1 MSAPQSRAICAGCW
15 RRVTRVSAGF
25 KAASILLRIVDVFG
39 ESMDRIKAAQRVGP
53 AARVVAKTAALAAML
68 ASALMAS
75 AARAAMEYNL
85 QPPVTPIG
93 EQIFD
98 LHIYIMW
105 ICVVIFVGVFAVMF
119 YSIFAHRKSQGHQAA
134 QFHEN
139 TMVEV
144 VWTVIPF
151 LILVFMA
158 LPATKTILAMKDT
171 TVPDMTIKVTG
182 YQWKWGYDYIDQGF
196 GFVSN
201 LKTPYTQIYNQE
213 PKGEHY
219 LLEVDQ
225 PMVVP
230 VGKRIRVLI
239 TAGDVIHS
247 WWVPAFGVKQDAIP
261 GFVRDAWFRVDK
273 PGVYRG
279 QCAEL
284 CGKEHGFMPIVV
296 EVLPA
301 DQYAAWADAQKKKA
315 TAAADD
321 PAKVWDAKDLIARG
335 EGVYSANCA
344 SCHQV
349 TGKGVPPAF
358 PPLDGSNIATGPV
371 AAHLDI
377 VLNGVV
383 KNGQATA
390 MVPWKNTLSPTDIAA
405 VVTYERNA
413 WGNHVGD
420 AIQPSQVAASGK

>member
-1 MSAPQSRAICAGCW
+1 
-15 RRVTRVSAGF
+15 
-25 KAASILLRIVDVFG
+25 
-39 ESMDRIKAAQRVGP
+39 MDRMKAAQRVGQAVRP
-53 AARVVAKTAALAAML
+53 VAKTAALAPML
-68 ASALMAS
+68 ASALTAG

-85 QPPVTPIG
+85 QPPVTPIC

-98 LHIYIMW
+98 LHVYIMW

-139 TMVEV
+139 TTVEV

-151 LILVFMA
+151 LILMFMA

-182 YQWKWGYDYIDQGF
+182 YQWKWSYDYIEQGF
-196 GFVSN
+196 GFFSN
-201 LKTPYTQIYNQE
+201 LKTPHTQIYNLE

-261 GFVRDAWFRVDK
+261 GFVRDAWFRADK
-273 PGVYRG
+273 PGIYRG

-284 CGKEHGFMPIVV
+284 CGKEHGFMPVVV

-321 PAKVWDAKDLIARG
+321 PAKIWDVKELTARG
-335 EGVYSANCA
+335 EAVYTANCA
-344 SCHQV
+344 ACHQAN
-349 TGKGVPPAF
+349 GKGVPPAF

-371 AAHLDI
+371 AAHLDV

-383 KNGQATA
+383 RNGQATA
-390 MVPWKNTLSPTDIAA
+390 MVAWKNTLSPTEIAA

-420 AIQPSQVAASGK
+420 VVQPSQVAAAGK

>member
-1 MSAPQSRAICAGCW
+1 MNAPRSRAICAGYW
-15 RRVTRVSAGF
+15 RRVMRGSAAVRVV
-25 KAASILLRIVDVFG
+25 SIFLLIVDVFG
-39 ESMDRIKAAQRVGP
+39 ESMDCIKAAERAGRAV
-53 AARVVAKTAALAAML
+53 RVVAKTAALAAML
-68 ASALMAS
+68 GSALMAG
-75 AARAAMEYNL
+75 AARAAKEYNL

-93 EQIFD
+93 EQIYD

-105 ICVVIFVGVFAVMF
+105 ICVVIFVLVFAVMF
-119 YSIFAHRKSQGHQAA
+119 YSIFAHRKSKGHQAA

-144 VWTVIPF
+144 VWTIVPF
-151 LILVFMA
+151 FILLFMA
-158 LPATKTILAMKDT
+158 FPATKTILAMKDT

-182 YQWKWGYDYIDQGF
+182 YQWKWGYDYIDDGF

-201 LKTPYTQIYNQE
+201 LKTPLAQIHNQE

-261 GFVRDAWFRVDK
+261 GFVRDAWFRADK
-273 PGVYRG
+273 PGIYRG

-284 CGKEHGFMPIVV
+284 CGKEHGFMPVVV

-315 TAAADD
+315 SAAADD
-321 PAKVWDAKDLIARG
+321 PAKVWDPKDLIARG
-335 EGVYSANCA
+335 QGVYTANCA
-344 SCHQV
+344 ACHQA

-358 PPLDGSNIATGPV
+358 PPLDGSKIATGPIE
-371 AAHLDI
+371 AHLDT

-383 KNGQATA
+383 KNGQPTA
-390 MVPWKNTLSPTDIAA
+390 MVAWKNTLSPTDIAA
-405 VVTYERNA
+405 VVTYERNT

-420 AIQPSQVAASGK
+420 ALQPSQVVAAKK

>member
-1 MSAPQSRAICAGCW
+1 
-15 RRVTRVSAGF
+15 
-25 KAASILLRIVDVFG
+25 
-39 ESMDRIKAAQRVGP
+39 MDRIKAAQRVGP

-284 CGKEHGFMPIVV
+284 CGKEHGFMPVVV

-335 EGVYSANCA
+335 ESVYTANCA
-344 SCHQV
+344 SCHQA

-358 PPLDGSNIATGPV
+358 PPLDGSKIATGPV

>member
-1 MSAPQSRAICAGCW
+1 MSAPQSRAICAGRW
-15 RRVTRVSAGF
+15 RVTRVSAGF
-25 KAASILLRIVDVFG
+25 KSASGFRASLTFSK
-39 ESMDRIKAAQRVGP
+39 ESMVRIKAAQRAGP
-53 AARVVAKTAALAAML
+53 AVRLVAKTALLAATL
-68 ASALMAS
+68 ASALITG
-75 AARAAMEYNL
+75 AARAALEYNL

-139 TMVEV
+139 TTVEV

-151 LILVFMA
+151 LILMFMA
-158 LPATKTILAMKDT
+158 LPATRTILAMKDT

-182 YQWKWGYDYIDQGF
+182 YQWKWSYDYIDQGF
-196 GFVSN
+196 GFYSN

-225 PMVVP
+225 PLVVP
-230 VGKRIRVLI
+230 AGKRIRVLI

-247 WWVPAFGVKQDAIP
+247 WWVPAFGIKQDAIP
-261 GFVRDAWFRVDK
+261 GFVRDAWFRADK
-273 PGVYRG
+273 PGIYRG

-284 CGKEHGFMPIVV
+284 CGKEHGFMPVVV

-321 PAKVWDAKDLIARG
+321 PARIWDVKELTARG
-335 EGVYSANCA
+335 EAVYTANCA
-344 SCHQV
+344 VCHQAN
-349 TGKGVPPAF
+349 GKGVPPAF
-358 PPLDGSNIATGPV
+358 PPLDGSKIATGPV
-371 AAHLDI
+371 AAHLDV

-383 KNGQATA
+383 RNGQATA
-390 MVPWKNTLSPTDIAA
+390 MVAWKNTLSPTEIAA

-420 AIQPSQVAASGK
+420 VVQPSQVAAAGK

>member
-1 MSAPQSRAICAGCW
+1 
-15 RRVTRVSAGF
+15 
-25 KAASILLRIVDVFG
+25 
-39 ESMDRIKAAQRVGP
+39 MDRIKVAQRVGQ
-53 AARVVAKTAALAAML
+53 AVRLVAKTALLAAML

-75 AARAAMEYNL
+75 SARAALEYNL

-98 LHIYIMW
+98 LHVYIMW

-139 TMVEV
+139 TTVEV

-151 LILVFMA
+151 LILMFMA
-158 LPATKTILAMKDT
+158 LPATRTILAMKDT

-182 YQWKWGYDYIDQGF
+182 YQWKWSYDYIDQGF
-196 GFVSN
+196 GFYSN
-201 LKTPYTQIYNQE
+201 LKTPHTQIYNLE

-261 GFVRDAWFRVDK
+261 GFVRDAWFRADK
-273 PGVYRG
+273 PGIYRG

-321 PAKVWDAKDLIARG
+321 PARIWDVKELTARG
-335 EGVYSANCA
+335 EAVYTANCA
-344 SCHQV
+344 ACHQAN
-349 TGKGVPPAF
+349 GKGVPPAF
-358 PPLDGSNIATGPV
+358 PPLDGSKIATGPV
-371 AAHLDI
+371 AAHLDV

-383 KNGQATA
+383 RNGQATA
-390 MVPWKNTLSPTDIAA
+390 MVAWKNTLSPTEIAA

-420 AIQPSQVAASGK
+420 VVQPSQVAAAGK

>member
-1 MSAPQSRAICAGCW
+1 
-15 RRVTRVSAGF
+15 
-25 KAASILLRIVDVFG
+25 
-39 ESMDRIKAAQRVGP
+39 MDRIKVAQRVGQ
-53 AARVVAKTAALAAML
+53 AVRLVAKTALLAAML
-68 ASALMAS
+68 ASALMA
-75 AARAAMEYNL
+75 RAAWAALEYNL

-98 LHIYIMW
+98 LHVYIMW

-139 TMVEV
+139 TTVEV

-151 LILVFMA
+151 LILMFMA
-158 LPATKTILAMKDT
+158 LPATRTILAMKDT

-182 YQWKWGYDYIDQGF
+182 YQWKWSYDYIDQGF

-261 GFVRDAWFRVDK
+261 GFVRDAWFRADK
-273 PGVYRG
+273 PGIYRG

-321 PAKVWDAKDLIARG
+321 PARIWDVKELTARG
-335 EGVYSANCA
+335 EAVYTANCA
-344 SCHQV
+344 ACHQAN
-349 TGKGVPPAF
+349 GKGVSPAF
-358 PPLDGSNIATGPV
+358 PPLDGSKIATGPV
-371 AAHLDI
+371 AAHLDV

-383 KNGQATA
+383 RNGQATA
-390 MVPWKNTLSPTDIAA
+390 MVAWKNTLSPTEVAA

-420 AIQPSQVAASGK
+420 VVQPSQVAAAGK

>member
-1 MSAPQSRAICAGCW
+1 
-15 RRVTRVSAGF
+15 
-25 KAASILLRIVDVFG
+25 
-39 ESMDRIKAAQRVGP
+39 MDRIKVAQRVGP
-53 AARVVAKTAALAAML
+53 AVRLVAKTALLAAML

-75 AARAAMEYNL
+75 SARAALEYNL

-98 LHIYIMW
+98 LHVYIMW

-139 TMVEV
+139 TTVEV

-158 LPATKTILAMKDT
+158 LPATRTILAMKDT

-182 YQWKWGYDYIDQGF
+182 YQWKWSYDYIDQGF

-201 LKTPYTQIYNQE
+201 LKTPHTQIYNQE

-230 VGKRIRVLI
+230 VGKRVRVLI

-261 GFVRDAWFRVDK
+261 GFVRDAWFRADK
-273 PGVYRG
+273 PGIYRG

-284 CGKEHGFMPIVV
+284 CGKEHGFMPVVV

-315 TAAADD
+315 SSAADD
-321 PAKVWDAKDLIARG
+321 PARIWDVKELTARG
-335 EGVYSANCA
+335 EAVYTANCA
-344 SCHQV
+344 ACHQA

-358 PPLDGSNIATGPV
+358 PPLDGSKIATGPV
-371 AAHLDI
+371 AAHLDV

-390 MVPWKNTLSPTDIAA
+390 MIAWKNTLSPTEIAA

-420 AIQPSQVAASGK
+420 VVQPSQVAAAGK